1 MWKKLFLFW
10 RQQWLSLSLLF
21 LSAALI
27 LELAFWGAKA
37 VISKLL
43 LAFGRQLDSWI
54 NLNWLFTSCFPLF
67 LALLFICWLCLR
79 FLSGLL
85 TFLTACLGREG
96 NFWQKAKWSWQQQG
110 LYNDLATLL
119 NLLFFSFSWAFF
131 LPTPI
136 LLRFSLANFALVHCQ
151 VSALGRLLFLLGWL
165 FLAFFFYKL
174 LLFYPFLLQ
183 DKGASWAWRQSW
195 RRPKLTLLKN
205 YLFFAAGLFL
215 TDIILAAIML
225 VSIHLWPHLF
235 WAVAF
240 ITIYQ
245 LLAVLELGLLL
256 NFPLLFWQASFTKA
270 AKAKIRY
277 CFWAILLLFWLIAN
291 GNANR
296 QYLTTRTN
304 YRPLII
310 AHRGVNQNNAVP
322 NSLLA
327 LKKTSRLHPDYVE
340 LDLHETRDGQFVV
353 LHDESLRQLTGINK
367 KPHDLTAAQITSL
380 PIKAAAHRTYIANFS
395 TYLRLAE
402 SLKQKL
408 LIEIKTTP
416 QDSPQMAQ
424 HFLKRY
430 GSRTKQDHDLL
441 QSLDYHFIDQIQKKD
456 PQQKCWQLAAYN
468 LVNQPVNRQGLAIEY
483 GSLTPYLAWGL
494 RQKRQS
500 LFAWTVNS
508 QSALRFCLC
517 EHVQGIIT
525 DQTARLQKLLPQ
537 YQHVSYVELLANFF
551 FAPLSLLDFT

>member
-1 MWKKLFLFW
+1 MWKKVFLFW

-21 LSAALI
+21 LSAALT
-27 LELAFWGAKA
+27 LELVFWGVKA
-37 VISKLL
+37 VVSQLL
-43 LAFGRQLDSWI
+43 LASGRQLDSWI
-54 NLNWLFTSCFPLF
+54 NLNWLFTGYFPLF
-67 LALLFICWLCLR
+67 LALIFVCWLFLR

-85 TFLTACLGREG
+85 TFLTACLGLKG
-96 NFWQKAKWSWQQQG
+96 NFWQKAKWSWRQLG
-110 LYNDLATLL
+110 LANDLATLL
-119 NLLFFSFSWAFF
+119 NLLFFSYSWAFF
-131 LPTPI
+131 LPTPT
-136 LLRFSLANFALVHCQ
+136 LLRFSLANFVLAHCQ
-151 VSALGRLLFLLGWL
+151 ASVLGWLFLLLGWL
-165 FLAFFFYKL
+165 CLAFFFYKL

-183 DKGASWAWRQSW
+183 DQGSSWAWRQSW
-195 RRPKLTLLKN
+195 HRPKLTQLKN

-215 TDIILAAIML
+215 TNIVLAATML

-235 WAVAF
+235 LALAF
-240 ITIYQ
+240 TTLYQ

-256 NFPLLFWQASFTKA
+256 NFPLWFQQASFTKA
-270 AKAKIRY
+270 AKTRY
-277 CFWAILLLFWLIAN
+277 CFGVVVLLFWLIAN

-296 QYLTTRTN
+296 QYLTTRTD

-353 LHDESLRQLTGINK
+353 LHDESLSQLTGINK
-367 KPHDLTAAQITSL
+367 KTHDLTAAQITSL
-380 PIKAAAHRTYIANFS
+380 PIKAAAQRTYIANFS

-430 GSRTKQDHDLL
+430 GPRIKHDHDLL
-441 QSLDYHFIDQIQKKD
+441 QALDYHFIDQIQKKD
-456 PQQKCWQLAAYN
+456 PQQRCLQLASYN
-468 LVNQPVNRQGLAIEY
+468 LVDQPANRQGLAIEY
-483 GSLTPYLAWGL
+483 GSLSPYLAWNL
-494 RQKRQS
+494 RQKGQS
-500 LFAWTVNS
+500 LLAWTVNS

-517 EHVQGIIT
+517 AHVQGIIT
-525 DQTARLQKLLPQ
+525 DQTARMQKLLPQ
-537 YQHVSYVELLANFF
+537 YQRASYTELLANFF